1 MSDDQPPVDTTG
13 RSDADERA
21 PLLGSWPRWYAL
33 IAIEL
38 VALIALF
45 WWFTV
50 SFR

>member
-1 MSDDQPPVDTTG
+1 VSDDPPPEQTPG
-13 RSDADERA
+13 RSDAEERA
-21 PLLGSWPRWYAL
+21 PLLGSWWRWYGL
-33 IAIEL
+33 IAVEL